1 MKKIFVVDDEKD
13 LLQVIKSY
21 LEKDNFAVTAFSDP
35 ESAMQAI
42 DEDVDLWLLDIML
55 NSDISGYD
63 IIRRING
70 KNPKPVIFMSAR
82 DQEFDRILGLELG
95 SEDYI
100 TKPFSMREMV
110 LRVKNVLKRS
120 PENTEQEPESSV
132 TKYGNYTIDEQKRT
146 VMENDIKISLTSKEI
161 DMVIFFLENKGAS
174 FKRDMLLNKIWGE
187 DYYGSDRVVDD
198 LIKRIRKKMPDLN
211 IETIY
216 GYGYRL
222 L

>member
-1 MKKIFVVDDEKD
+1 MKKIFVVDDEID

-21 LEKDNFAVTAFSDP
+21 LEKENFEVTAFSDP
-35 ESAMQAI
+35 ESAIKSVDQ
-42 DEDVDLWLLDIML
+42 DVDLWLLDIML

-63 IIRRING
+63 IIRRINS

-110 LRVKNVLKRS
+110 LRVKNVLKRA
-120 PENTEQEPESSV
+120 PEHTETESNLIE
-132 TKYGNYTIDEQKRT
+132 YGGYVIDEQKRT
-146 VMENDIKISLTSKEI
+146 VTENGTKLSMTSKEI
-161 DMVIFFLENKGAS
+161 DMIIFFLGNKGTS
-174 FKRDMLLNKIWGE
+174 FTRDVLLDKIWG
-187 DYYGSDRVVDD
+187 DNYYGSDRVVDD